1 MLGRGSIS
9 AKRKWV
15 AVGLS
20 SIVMAMSA
28 WLIVFA
34 FVVAA
39 SDETAVTP
47 GPPFALGLAL
57 VPFAFAAL
65 SFASGHPAA
74 GPAVVVALLLGV
86 AIAIP
91 VSALAQDVV
100 TGVAAGYGAGAVA
113 ALRRERHHS
122 RRARII
128 AVVLLTTYVFV
139 LLRTVPSA
147 GLLAG
152 SLLPFAAVATADQ
165 TIEWRAAERLR
176 RGSGD

>member
-1 MLGRGSIS
+1 M
-9 AKRKWV
+9 

-20 SIVMAMSA
+20 SIVMAMSS

-39 SDETAVTP
+39 SDDTAVTP

-57 VPFAFAAL
+57 VPGIARREPVPA
-65 SFASGHPAA
+65 ASGHPAA

-113 ALRRERHHS
+113 GLRRERYHS

-139 LLRTVPSA
+139 LLRAVPSA

-165 TIEWRAAERLR
+165 TIEWRAAERSR
-176 RGSGD
+176 HGSDD